1 MAARSADRCSERER
15 GCAGRAA
22 AQRAVKLA
30 LAELAWRLR
39 ASPAS
44 GMTAVRPARWLS
56 RGSVS
61 KSGNY
66 VQPCRQN
73 PKRNGNLISELVQA
87 FLCVPGL
94 LLEIVEKITLL
105 FVCVFLKKRV
115 RQARMEKSK
124 GEVRATTGRAFGAVL
139 ASWCGMA
146 AAVRGVHDSDE
157 EDLKRA

>member
-1 MAARSADRCSERER
+1 
-15 GCAGRAA
+15 
-22 AQRAVKLA
+22 
-30 LAELAWRLR
+30 
-39 ASPAS
+39 
-44 GMTAVRPARWLS
+44 MTAVQSRRWLN

-61 KSGNY
+61 KSGDC
-66 VQPCRQN
+66 VTLCRQN
-73 PKRNGNLISELVQA
+73 QERSGNLISKLVQA

-94 LLEIVEKITLL
+94 LLEILGKIMLL
-105 FVCVFLKKRV
+105 FVCAFLKKRV
-115 RQARMEKSK
+115 QQARMEKSK